1 MRRALGLVLL
11 LAACRPAGAALPTDA
26 VVLPGSTVATMLRQC
41 SRSAPAAGE
50 GTWQPREEDI
60 AALEAALPPI
70 LLARREIRVEHY
82 PSEPEWA
89 RFPHGWQRQYIGIV
103 RGGRRSIYGN
113 FFPRETARVGDDAQR
128 WRREPVLVCDGGPV
142 FFGAEYDFES
152 GRLIQLAFNG
162 AI

>member
-11 LAACRPAGAALPTDA
+11 LAACRPAGAALPPDA
-26 VVLPGSTVATMLRQC
+26 VVLPGSMVATMLRQC

-50 GTWQPREEDI
+50 GTWQPGEEDI

-70 LLARREIRVEHY
+70 LLARREIHVEHY

-89 RFPHGWQRQYIGIV
+89 RFPHGWQRQYVGIV

-113 FFPRETARVGDDAQR
+113 FYSRELSAQAEGDQ
-128 WRREPVLVCDGGPV
+128 WRREPVLVCDGGPY
-142 FFGAEYDFES
+142 FFGVEYDVEARRFTH
-152 GRLIQLAFNG
+152 LAFNG